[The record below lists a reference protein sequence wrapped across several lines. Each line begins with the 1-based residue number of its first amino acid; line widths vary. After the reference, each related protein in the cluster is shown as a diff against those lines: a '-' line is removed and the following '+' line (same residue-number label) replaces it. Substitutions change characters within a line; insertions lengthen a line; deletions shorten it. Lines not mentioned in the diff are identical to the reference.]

1 MTQTPNA
8 PVNVVVAMDFDDDIL
23 TQLRA
28 VSPRLVIERHFPTV
42 PDRAWHDAEVLYTSS
57 ALPTPEQAPR
67 LRWIQ
72 LNSAGVE
79 DALKQPILKAQDIEV
94 TNTSGIHAV
103 QIAEYSLMMML
114 AFNYQLVSMVE
125 AKDRIEWPDK
135 PTAIYHPMP
144 LRGQTVGIVG
154 YGSIG
159 RELARLAVGAGM
171 TVLAARR
178 AIMHPEQSPKYAEPG
193 TGDPASDLPDRLYP
207 MQAIASMAK
216 DCDFLLIACPLTRL
230 TRNLINEEVLSAMK
244 QTAVIINVARGAVI
258 DEAALISALAAG
270 RIGGAALDV
279 FVEEPLPATSPLW
292 NLPNVIISPHI
303 SGARA
308 DYNQQASALFAENLH
323 RYLNNEPLLNQVSRE
338 REY

>member
-8 PVNVVVAMDFDDDIL
+8 PVNVVVAMDFDDAIL
-23 TQLRA
+23 ARLRA
-28 VSPRLVIERHFPTV
+28 VSPRLVVERHFPAV
-42 PDRAWHDAEVLYTSS
+42 PDRAWHDAEVVYTAS
-57 ALPTPEQAPR
+57 AFPTPEQAPR

-72 LNSAGVE
+72 LNNAGVE
-79 DALKQPILKAQDIEV
+79 EALKHPILKAQDIEV

-114 AFNYQLVSMVE
+114 AFNYQLVRMVE
-125 AKDRIEWPDK
+125 AKERIEWPEN
-135 PTAIYHPMP
+135 PLAIYQPMP

-159 RELARLAVGAGM
+159 RELARLAVSLGM

-178 AIMHPEQSPKYAEPG
+178 DLLHPGQPLKYAEPD

-216 DCDFLLIACPLTRL
+216 DCDFLLIACPLTRQ
-230 TRNLINEEVLSAMK
+230 TRHLINEDVLKAMK
-244 QTAVIINVARGAVI
+244 QTAVLINVARGAVI

-279 FVEEPLPATSPLW
+279 FTEEPLPATSPLW
-292 NLPNVIISPHI
+292 NLPNVIISPHV

-308 DYNQQASALFAENLH
+308 DYHQQAAALFAENLQ
-323 RYLNNEPLLNQVSRE
+323 RYLNNEPLLNQVNRE